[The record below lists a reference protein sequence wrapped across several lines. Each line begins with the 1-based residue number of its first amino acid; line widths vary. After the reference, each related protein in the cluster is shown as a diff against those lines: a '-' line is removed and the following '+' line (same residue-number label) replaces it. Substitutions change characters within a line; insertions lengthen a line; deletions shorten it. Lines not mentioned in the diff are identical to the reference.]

1 MTALEEKL
9 IEGLTPIVNSHNM
22 IIDELHYKRR
32 DGGFVLEVYVER
44 EDLSPIDLDAIV
56 ALSEDLSPKLDE
68 LDLIQDEYCLDVSTS
83 GAEKPIKDFSKFP
96 LFIGRYM
103 EVKIINPIDGLNTYV
118 GTLLEANEEK
128 IVLSYRVKTRT
139 KQVEILISNINKAR
153 LSVEF

>member
-96 LFIGRYM
+96 LFIY
-103 EVKIINPIDGLNTYV
+103 II
-118 GTLLEANEEK
+118 LEFFSK
-128 IVLSYRVKTRT
+128 
-139 KQVEILISNINKAR
+139 
-153 LSVEF
+153 

>member
-1 MTALEEKL
+1 
-9 IEGLTPIVNSHNM
+9 
-22 IIDELHYKRR
+22 
-32 DGGFVLEVYVER
+32 
-44 EDLSPIDLDAIV
+44 
-56 ALSEDLSPKLDE
+56 
-68 LDLIQDEYCLDVSTS
+68 
-83 GAEKPIKDFSKFP
+83 
-96 LFIGRYM
+96 M